1 MWCNSHVVLI
11 CFRLIFVKEEFF
23 SLMTTP
29 FSYKRQIVPS
39 RVDCSK
45 SVYVPRCMN
54 FKIKISVFEIYWLWS
69 MWDLL
74 SKLITHS
81 TFLRVQVLKY
91 MQYQVGH
98 FKLMVSMVTYLIRR
112 RFLRIIF
119 FFQLQNIFCGI
130 NYLLLKALLCRFSV
144 VQSIP

>member
-1 MWCNSHVVLI
+1 
-11 CFRLIFVKEEFF
+11 
-23 SLMTTP
+23 MTTP

-130 NYLLLKALLCRFSV
+130 NYSMLLALLCRFSV
-144 VQSIP
+144 VQSIPLIILNVHCMK

>member
-130 NYLLLKALLCRFSV
+130 NYSMLQALLCRFSV

>member
-130 NYLLLKALLCRFSV
+130 NYSMLLALLCRFSV

>member
-11 CFRLIFVKEEFF
+11 CFRLIFVKEEIF

-74 SKLITHS
+74 SKLITQS

-130 NYLLLKALLCRFSV
+130 NHSMLQALLCRFSV